1 MKERDEAEEGG
12 EAVRE
17 ARLHRGEEGEGLM
30 SDHSFVFKARTVGVK
45 ARGGEEENGR

>member
-12 EAVRE
+12 E

-30 SDHSFVFKARTVGVK
+30 SDHSFVFKARKVGVK
-45 ARGGEEENGR
+45 ARGGEEENER